1 MSTFITREDGYFAL
15 TKPGYIALVILMLI
29 IMFLTAFIVDKKQ
42 NAKKFQAKQLAFAG
56 IALALAFITSYIKYE
71 LPMGGSLTLFSM
83 FFICYIGYLYGIKVG
98 LITAFA
104 YSILQFIQ

>member
-29 IMFLTAFIVDKKQ
+29 IMFLTAFIVVKSRMPRSSRQ
-42 NAKKFQAKQLAFAG
+42 KQLAFAG

-83 FFICYIGYLYGIKVG
+83 FSSAISVICMASRLV
-98 LITAFA
+98 
-104 YSILQFIQ
+104 